1 MHTQIRIDKITIE
14 VPSIGDEIW
23 VHLEVQEVQWN
34 DDKTEVL
41 NVVPRSQYSHRTAA
55 SQAPIIHTIT
65 DLVLQKEITISGYGV
80 HKALED
86 MVMDVVKE
94 DHGGTFDEA
103 GDLWLS

>member
-34 DDKTEVL
+34 DDKTQVL

-55 SQAPIIHTIT
+55 SQAMIIHSIY
-65 DLVLQKEITISGYGV
+65 DMVLQKDVVVSGYGV

-94 DHGGTFDEA
+94 DHGGTFDENKN
-103 GDLWLS
+103 LWLS

>member
-41 NVVPRSQYSHRTAA
+41 NVVPRAQYSHRTAR
-55 SQAPIIHTIT
+55 SQAMIMHSIT
-65 DLVLQKEITISGYGV
+65 DIVQQKEVTISGYAV
-80 HKALED
+80 HKGLEH
-86 MVMDVVKE
+86 MAMDIVQQ
-94 DHGGTFDEA
+94 DHGGTYDE
-103 GDLWLS
+103 GGVLWLS